1 VRERRKQDLTRACTC
16 SWRAF
21 RLLTKSGIEPKAI
34 ADAQKIVSIWNARE
48 AWRDLLASWVGS
60 FHVFSTL
67 PLSFDLI
74 ALGVEVVE

>member
-1 VRERRKQDLTRACTC
+1 MVLVASITADKAVYLERAT
-16 SWRAF
+16 
-21 RLLTKSGIEPKAI
+21 G
-34 ADAQKIVSIWNARE
+34 
-48 AWRDLLASWVGS
+48 WRDLLASWARS

>member
-1 VRERRKQDLTRACTC
+1 MLLSRGRTGNAFACSTICRDFAVVGSRTQGYRRRAEDHFYLERAT
-16 SWRAF
+16 
-21 RLLTKSGIEPKAI
+21 G
-34 ADAQKIVSIWNARE
+34 
-48 AWRDLLASWVGS
+48 WRDLLASWAGS